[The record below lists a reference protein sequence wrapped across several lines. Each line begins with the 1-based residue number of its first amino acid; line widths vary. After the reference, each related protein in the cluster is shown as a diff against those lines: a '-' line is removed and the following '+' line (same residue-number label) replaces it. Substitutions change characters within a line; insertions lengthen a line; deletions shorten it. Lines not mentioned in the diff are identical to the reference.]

1 MDDGFVFGRKGDSYI
16 ILHAMSDGEATLA
29 FKTDVESDITK
40 IKDSVR
46 ELIEATGDLRY
57 DLILDGGS
65 NHAWITEL
73 GSVVEWGSFNSFVSE
88 MLKNETSFND
98 MTVLYNSGEKAFDVK
113 YDVHFKLNGQV
124 VDTNYARYENAYV
137 DGKIERGAKTMTF
150 TFGGH
155 SLTLNFDC
163 GTREEN

>member
-1 MDDGFVFGRKGDSYI
+1 M
-16 ILHAMSDGEATLA
+16 LHAMSDGEATLA

-46 ELIEATGDLRY
+46 ELIESTGDLRY

-73 GSVVEWGSFNSFVSE
+73 GSVAEWGSFDSFVSK
-88 MLKNETSFND
+88 MLNNEASFND
-98 MTVLYNSGEKAFDVK
+98 MTVLYGSGEKAFDVK

-137 DGKIERGAKTMTF
+137 DGKIERGAETMTF